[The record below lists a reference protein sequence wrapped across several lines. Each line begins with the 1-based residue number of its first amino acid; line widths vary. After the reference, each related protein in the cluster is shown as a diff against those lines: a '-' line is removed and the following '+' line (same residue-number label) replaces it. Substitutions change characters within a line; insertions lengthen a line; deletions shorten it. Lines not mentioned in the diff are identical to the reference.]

1 MYEGPTLITM
11 RLSKLPRTNA
21 INFEGWDFNIWIGGG
36 GDTDIQT
43 LANTSYN
50 FFLIKDSLF
59 SLKPVTKILSEV
71 GVSLTM
77 KIKYVLKTLIDSR
90 GWWWLTGI
98 FYYNR
103 NQYY

>member
-1 MYEGPTLITM
+1 MNWGV
-11 RLSKLPRTNA
+11 
-21 INFEGWDFNIWIGGG
+21 G

-43 LANTSYN
+43 LANTSYD

-59 SLKPVTKILSEV
+59 SLKPVTKIISEV

-90 GWWWLTGI
+90 G
-98 FYYNR
+98 
-103 NQYY
+103 